1 MDATADSIAYLPRI
15 VDVLLADRLRIM
27 PMVLIDGPRA
37 CGKTTTASR
46 LAQRVLPLDR
56 DRAAREHAAHG
67 TLPLADGPFP
77 TLLDEWQLA
86 EPLWNQL
93 RRISDRLG
101 RPGLFLLTGSAQP
114 ADDITRHSGTGR
126 VARLRMRTLSLFE
139 SGDSPGT
146 VSLAGLFDGE
156 ACAAWPSDSSDPPG
170 SAHGGDAAAQLRS
183 VVDALCRGG
192 WPPCVAM
199 SPSDAQLYL
208 TDYLE
213 EICRVDIR
221 QLAGRRHD
229 PTRMR
234 RTVASLARH
243 SGASP
248 TMTTLAADIGGRQP
262 LAHATLHSYLSTLE
276 AIHIS
281 EDQPHWSPHLASRVR
296 LRQAA
301 KRHLADP
308 ALAVNALSATPQRLL
323 DDRALLGHLFESLVV
338 RDLRIYA
345 HALGGSVHHYSDSNG
360 LEADAIVELRDGR
373 WIAVEAKLGEPSS
386 VDDAAASLHR
396 RCDHVDT
403 ERMGPPAKLLI
414 ITATGY
420 AYERSD
426 GVAVTPLTLLGP

>member
-1 MDATADSIAYLPRI
+1 MKATADSVTYLPRI
-15 VDVLLADRLRIM
+15 VDVLLAERLRIM
-27 PMVLIDGPRA
+27 PMAVIDGPRA

-46 LAQRVLPLDR
+46 LVQRVLPLDR
-56 DRAAREHAAHG
+56 DRAARDHAAHG

-93 RRISDRLG
+93 RRISDELG
-101 RPGLFLLTGSAQP
+101 RPGLFVLTGSAQP
-114 ADDITRHSGTGR
+114 ADDITRHSGAGR

-139 SGDSPGT
+139 SGDSPGA
-146 VSLAGLFDGE
+146 VSLAGLFDGQE
-156 ACAAWPSDSSDPPG
+156 CAAWPTDAPESTSP
-170 SAHGGDAAAQLRS
+170 AHGGDAAGQLRS
-183 VVDALCRGG
+183 VVDVLCRGG
-192 WPPCVAM
+192 WPACAAM

-221 QLAGRRHD
+221 QLTGRQHD
-229 PTRMR
+229 PTNVR
-234 RTVASLARH
+234 RTIASLARH
-243 SGASP
+243 SSSSP
-248 TMTTLAADIGGRQP
+248 TMRTLASDIGGRQP

-281 EDQPHWSPHLASRVR
+281 EDQPHWSPHLASRAR

-301 KRHLADP
+301 KRHLVDP
-308 ALAVNALSATPQRLL
+308 ALAVNALSANPQRLL
-323 DDRALLGHLFESLVV
+323 DDRALLGHLFESLAV

-373 WIAVEAKLGEPSS
+373 WIAVEVKLGEPSS
-386 VDDAAASLHR
+386 IDEAAASLHR
-396 RCDHVDT
+396 LCDHIDT
-403 ERMGPPAKLLI
+403 DRMGPPAKLLV

>member
-1 MDATADSIAYLPRI
+1 MGATADSIAYLPRV
-15 VDVLLADRLRIM
+15 VDVLLAERLRIM
-27 PMVLIDGPRA
+27 PMAVIDGPRA

-46 LAQRVLPLDR
+46 LAQRILPLDR
-56 DRAAREHAAHG
+56 DSAAREHAAHG
-67 TLPLADGPFP
+67 TLPLTDGPFP

-93 RRISDRLG
+93 RRISDRLS

-114 ADDITRHSGTGR
+114 TDDITRHSGAGR

-146 VSLAGLFDGE
+146 VSLAGLFDGG
-156 ACAAWPSDSSDPPG
+156 ACAAWPSDSPATMGQTYD
-170 SAHGGDAAAQLRS
+170 GDAAAQLRS
-183 VVDALCRGG
+183 VVDVLCRGG
-192 WPPCVAM
+192 WPACVAM

-229 PTRMR
+229 PTNLR
-234 RTVASLARH
+234 RTIASLARH
-243 SGASP
+243 SGSAP
-248 TMTTLAADIGGRQP
+248 TMKTLAADIAGRQP
-262 LAHATLHSYLSTLE
+262 LAHATLQSYLSTLE

-281 EDQPHWSPHLASRVR
+281 EDQPHWSPHLASRAR

-308 ALAVNALSATPQRLL
+308 ALAVNALSANAQRLL
-323 DDRALLGHLFESLVV
+323 DDRALLGHLFESLAV

-345 HALGGSVHHYSDSNG
+345 HALGGSVYHYSDSNG
-360 LEADAIVELRDGR
+360 LEADAIVELRDDR
-373 WIAVEAKLGEPSS
+373 WIAVEVKLGEPSS
-386 VDDAAASLHR
+386 IDEGAASLNKL
-396 RCDHVDT
+396 CDHIDT
-403 ERMGPPAKLLI
+403 DRMGPPAKLLV